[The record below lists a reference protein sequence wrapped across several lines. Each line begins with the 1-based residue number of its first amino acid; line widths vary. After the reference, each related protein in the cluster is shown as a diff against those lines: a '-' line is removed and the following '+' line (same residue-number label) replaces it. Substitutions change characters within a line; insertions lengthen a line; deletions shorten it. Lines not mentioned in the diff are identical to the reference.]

1 MRIGFS
7 KFLVGVVSLACTG
20 DSQVSA
26 PRSDQTPRGDYVAA
40 KVDET
45 RRARFQWSDSV
56 NIGTDTA
63 VWVPAGFRGD
73 GRNRYGAAA
82 TGSDRSEYQGN
93 HCGVRAIV
101 GSGTGGQNGN
111 FNSFPDID
119 WTESM
124 TAACGPR
131 RHYVVYLQGPDGPA
145 SVTRPHQI
153 VADIYT
159 MSVGQSRIQYFAT
172 GTLGTLGVGLQY
184 DDAYPPSNSPVVTR
198 LPDVVDE
205 AGRTVRQWRVTS
217 RGTHRAMGFQSSKR
231 GLTPTGTTYHLP
243 FELTITE
250 VPYPYPSYP

>member
-1 MRIGFS
+1 MRWIERLLIS
-7 KFLVGVVSLACTG
+7 ATIVACSDADFLQDPRPG
-20 DSQVSA
+20 SA
-26 PRSDQTPRGDYVAA
+26 IITEGAAA
-40 KVDET
+40 KIDDT
-45 RRARFQWSDSV
+45 RRARYQWSDSV
-56 NIGTDTA
+56 DIGTDTPM
-63 VWVPAGFRGD
+63 WVPSGFRGD
-73 GRNRYGAAA
+73 GRNRYGAAS

-131 RHYVVYLQGPDGPA
+131 RHYVVYLEGPSGPA
-145 SVTRPHQI
+145 STTRPHQI

-159 MSVGQSRIQYFAT
+159 MSIGQSRIQPFAT

-184 DDAYPPSNSPVVTR
+184 DDAYPPSSSPVVSR

-205 AGRTVRQWRVTS
+205 FGQSVRRWRMTS

-231 GLTPTGTTYHLP
+231 GLVPTGTTYYLP

-250 VPYPYPSYP
+250 VPYPFPRYP